1 MKVKVPLSFAARGND
16 VAVKVTK
23 KRLCVGVKGKPA
35 IVDSELSADVEYDD
49 ITWQLEDGGQTV
61 VVNMEKSRGGW
72 WHRLMATDPKINTKF
87 PKMTDNQMDS
97 FMR

>member
-1 MKVKVPLSFAARGND
+1 MKVKISLSSAVRGSE
-16 VAVKVTK
+16 VSVKVLPK
-23 KRLCVGVKGKPA
+23 KVIVGIKGQPA
-35 IVDSELSADVEYDD
+35 TFDGQLDGEVENED
-49 ITWQLEDGGQTV
+49 ITWQLEDGGKTV

-72 WHRLMATDPKINTKF
+72 WNKFLATEERIKTKF